1 MAEFRGDQ
9 ASGLRQ
15 LFVRKEARL
24 FSFMAGSR
32 GVGRTRIIANLALAL
47 VQAGRSVLV
56 VDENSG
62 RNDIATAFGLLTCYD
77 YLHVL
82 QSQRRIGEVVV
93 QPFAQLYILP
103 AGRAVQRLGP
113 VSWPHYQFFLES
125 ISRIGRTLDFVLVDA
140 ASDPALGFSRPGL
153 ADADA
158 QDTMLVLTSHPTAI
172 TDAYALLKS
181 ISPAPQRL
189 FYTLINRPHHIQEA
203 EQIHHNL
210 TELAWQRH
218 IASLSYAGAIPAD
231 DAMHQSG
238 LSGTPLLLTAPES
251 PAALACYDLAMRMIR
266 ASQPPAVQDLL
277 HQISPTDTDSPMPNS
292 PDIFAAR
299 SAPVIRTA

>member
-32 GVGRTRIIANLALAL
+32 GVGRTQIIANLALAL

-62 RNDIATAFGLLTCYD
+62 KDDIAAAFGLLTCYD

-82 QSQRRIGEVVV
+82 QSQRRVGEVVI

-103 AGRAVQRLGP
+103 AGKAVQRLGP

-125 ISRIGRTLDFVLVDA
+125 IGRIGRTLDFVLIDA
-140 ASDPALGFSRPGL
+140 AADPALGFSRPGL
-153 ADADA
+153 ADAEA

-172 TDAYALLKS
+172 TDAYTLLKS
-181 ISPAPQRL
+181 ISPDPQRL
-189 FYTLINRPHHIQEA
+189 FYTLINRPHPMQAA
-203 EQIHHNL
+203 EQIHHNI
-210 TELAWQRH
+210 TELAWKRQ

-231 DAMHQSG
+231 DAMYQSG
-238 LSGTPLLLTAPES
+238 QTGTPLLLAAPDS
-251 PAALACYDLAMRMIR
+251 PAALACYDLAIRMIR
-266 ASQPPAVQDLL
+266 ASQPPVVQDLL
-277 HQISPTDTDSPMPNS
+277 HQMGPAGTENTLPAS

-299 SAPVIRTA
+299 STPITRTA